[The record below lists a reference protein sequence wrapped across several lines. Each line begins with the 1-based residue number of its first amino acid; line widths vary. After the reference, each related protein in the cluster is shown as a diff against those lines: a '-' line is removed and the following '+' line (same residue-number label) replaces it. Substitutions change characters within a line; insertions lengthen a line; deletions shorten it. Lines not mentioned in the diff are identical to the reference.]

1 MEALVKALYPN
12 ELIAFPRM
20 TKKELWSDI
29 KNCRQFL
36 DEFAKRRGFD
46 TQEVNG
52 WYSNLQYL
60 QLEKVSCYYLESLTD
75 NQNKG
80 IATMKNL
87 YGGWMRVIVHA
98 YPNLTFERWPMER
111 LRQPLHQAATQ

>member
-1 MEALVKALYPN
+1 VKALYPN

-46 TQEVNG
+46 PQEVNG

-60 QLEKVSCYYLESLTD
+60 QLEKVSFSLLFPFMEEESLTD
-75 NQNKG
+75 PVYK
-80 IATMKNL
+80 I
-87 YGGWMRVIVHA
+87 R
-98 YPNLTFERWPMER
+98 E
-111 LRQPLHQAATQ
+111 